1 MHTSCR
7 CLIWCGIITTLDI
20 IIRYQFWYR
29 CLLFEGSPF
38 LFRVYTQ
45 PGFVRH
51 LCWRFLN
58 PKITLL
64 YPGFCALPI
73 PSIKKGLPPRC
84 ARNNT
89 SRPKP
94 LQPQATIMGCIP
106 NSKKKRLATR
116 AREGHQQRPQTLK
129 TVATSTGCC
138 CVFQIPPACHT
149 RAANVSQPESPVR
162 RTIFSHPRSVNE

>member
-106 NSKKKRLATR
+106 NSKKKK
-116 AREGHQQRPQTLK
+116 ARHPGAGGT
-129 TVATSTGCC
+129 
-138 CVFQIPPACHT
+138 PAE
-149 RAANVSQPESPVR
+149 AANPKNGGYEYGVLLRIPNSTRMPHSRCQCQPA
-162 RTIFSHPRSVNE
+162 